1 MARGQPRVIARVVPR
16 LRSKAMNARCR
27 ASKTCAEEAV
37 RRLSDLRTRPGRA
50 SVPGALEYLA
60 LDVALVMI
68 RERLAV
74 LAERGKRD
82 DNPVKDSRSNT
93 TIVSRR

>member
-1 MARGQPRVIARVVPR
+1 M
-16 LRSKAMNARCR
+16 
-27 ASKTCAEEAV
+27 
-37 RRLSDLRTRPGRA
+37 
-50 SVPGALEYLA
+50 PGALEYLA